1 MTSYKSVQS
10 VHTIRINSY
19 CPIFYYSTVFT
30 HTPTIYIYWSLPLLK
45 ICRVAFCLYSSQ
57 KLQYTYFVN
66 KHMEGSELGTFV
78 LDNHNPE
85 HLISISTVDTY
96 NLRITVIPSGYNY
109 SAGYRIKIKLIRRL
123 TKDLDQALISISTL
137 IQQFPPWVYPPWSQI
152 VHINLKLELL
162 KPKIQWIQRK
172 GLQWVL
178 YRVYRTIIECP

>member
-10 VHTIRINSY
+10 VHYSDKFLLPY
-19 CPIFYYSTVFT
+19 FLLFYRLYPYPYNLHILIS
-30 HTPTIYIYWSLPLLK
+30 
-45 ICRVAFCLYSSQ
+45 AFIENMPCCILFIYSSQ

-66 KHMEGSELGTFV
+66 KNMEGSELGTFV

-137 IQQFPPWVYPPWSQI
+137 IQQFPPWVYPLWSQI

-172 GLQWVL
+172 SLQWVL
-178 YRVYRTIIECP
+178 YRVYRTIFECP